1 MEKHRRSQTELHIDV
16 LRAINNGRKSP
27 TRIVCAANLS
37 YDRVMRCI
45 NFLIDQGFVERII
58 GKRKIY
64 SITDNGRE
72 IIRYFN
78 EIEGIFYEK
87 TSFRT
92 NANRSF
98 SVSQIRNRN
107 TQQIHI

>member
-1 MEKHRRSQTELHIDV
+1 MKHYLLPDISKPGKIGCSLPESDVPAAELPSKEM
-16 LRAINNGRKSP
+16 LRHELDMPEVSE
-27 TRIVCAANLS
+27 V
-37 YDRVMRCI
+37 
-45 NFLIDQGFVERII
+45 
-58 GKRKIY
+58 
-64 SITDNGRE
+64 E